1 MMDQTPQSTAQHTV
15 KSFDD
20 ELRDL
25 QLILARMGGLAE
37 DQLSKALAAI
47 SEGDSSLAYEAIQ
60 ADAKVDELEREA
72 EQQVV
77 RMLALRQPLANDLR
91 TIVASLKISNNIE
104 RIADYAKNVAK
115 RAVSINEMAAVQ
127 PVYSIPRIGRAAAAM
142 LKDVLDAC
150 NANDADKALEVWNRD
165 ETVDDLYTSF
175 LREALTYM
183 MEDARN
189 ITACTHLLFI
199 AKNLERIGDHCT
211 NIAENVYYLV
221 TGRLPGGERP
231 KGGED
236 ELDAVAAA
244 KPTPK

>member
-1 MMDQTPQSTAQHTV
+1 MPESTQPAAMHHTV

-20 ELRDL
+20 ELRSL

-37 DQLSKALAAI
+37 DQLSKALAALA
-47 SEGDSSLAYEAIQ
+47 EGDSALAFEAIQ
-60 ADAKVDELEREA
+60 ADSKVDELERET
-72 EQQVV
+72 EQHVV
-77 RMLALRQPLANDLR
+77 RMLALRQPFANDLR
-91 TIVASLKISNNIE
+91 AIIAALKISSNIE

-115 RAVSINEMAAVQ
+115 RAVSLNEMATVQ
-127 PVYSIPRIGRAAAAM
+127 PVYSVPRIGRAASSM

-150 NANDADKALEVWNRD
+150 NASDAEKAMDVWNRD
-165 ETVDDLYTSF
+165 ETLDDLYTSF
-175 LREALTYM
+175 LREVLTYM

-221 TGRLPGGERP
+221 TGKMPGGERP
-231 KGGED
+231 KGGAS
-236 ELDAVAAA
+236 ELDVVAAA
-244 KPTPK
+244 KHASK